1 MREQADTAAESALP
15 PFDWGLLIRSAFVVV
30 CFGAIAVL
38 PVFAIAHPALVIPLA
53 AAPLGVILMMRIPVW
68 LVLGF
73 VAFSFFRLHEAF
85 PVLLPFRIP
94 QLLALP
100 TLMVLVWHIGVKRS
114 IAPFWGPQLTAF
126 AVFFSLVTLGLPF
139 ASNPGIAMEAWTS
152 SYVKIGIMTLSIAW
166 LVRKPFDFLLA
177 QIVIVAS
184 GTAVAIIAIS
194 NKLAGIGLVEG
205 TRVTIGRDIGSV
217 LGDPNDLSLV
227 LTFPL
232 SFAVAM
238 ATTKGGGVKRIMAGL
253 AAGAIIWGIVSTQSR
268 GGLLGIV
275 AVFGVVGVQLIKS
288 KLVLGMIGT
297 VGLAGL
303 FAVAGISDRSS
314 GGAAEDGIDESAM
327 GRIWAWTAAFNM
339 AMARPLN
346 GVGLDNFIPNFWK
359 YTPHWTGFNKAV
371 HSTWLGVLAETGWPG
386 LIAFVSM
393 VIITARVAYVAT
405 RTLKQSDA
413 PFAVRATSFALLA
426 GIAGFCT
433 SGTFLT
439 QGFTWPFYI
448 LLSLTSAVSN
458 YAKPFA
464 KGEAQKRETPQIR
477 LSNRVSRLKT
487 TGTAHANRQQNLD
500 QAQAE
505 G

>member
-1 MREQADTAAESALP
+1 MTAAAV
-15 PFDWGLLIRSAFVVV
+15 AV
-30 CFGAIAVL
+30 CFCVVAVL

-73 VAFSFFRLHEAF
+73 VAFTFFRLHEAF

-100 TLMVLVWHIGVKRS
+100 TLMVLVWHIGIKRS
-114 IAPFWGPQLTAF
+114 IEPFWGPQLTAF
-126 AVFFSLVTLGLPF
+126 AVFFSLVTVGMPF
-139 ASNPGIAMEAWTS
+139 ASNPGMAIEAWTS
-152 SYVKIGIMTLSIAW
+152 SYVKIAIMTISIAW
-166 LVRKPFDFLLA
+166 LVRAPADFMLA
-177 QIVIVAS
+177 MRVIVIS
-184 GTAVAIIAIS
+184 GMAVGIIAIS
-194 NKLAGIGLVEG
+194 NKLNSIGLVEG
-205 TRVTIGRDIGSV
+205 SRVTIGRDIGSV

-238 ATTKGGGVKRIMAGL
+238 ATTAKGGFLNRVLGIVAMGVIVY
-253 AAGAIIWGIVSTQSR
+253 AIICTQSR
-268 GGLLGIV
+268 GGLLGIM
-275 AVFGVVGVQLIKS
+275 AVFAVTGLRIVKS
-288 KLVLGMIGT
+288 KVVLAGIGSVAL
-297 VGLAGL
+297 VGLMA
-303 FAVAGISDRSS
+303 AAGISDRAS
-314 GGAAEDGIDESAM
+314 GGAAEEGIDESAM

-393 VIITARVAYVAT
+393 VIITARVAYKASVVLREAG
-405 RTLKQSDA
+405 A
-413 PFAVRATSFALLA
+413 PFPVMATTYAMLA
-426 GIAGFCT
+426 GIAAFCT

-448 LLSLTSAVSN
+448 LLALTSAVSH

-464 KGEAQKRETPQIR
+464 KDEAKASQTIEIR
-477 LSNRVSRLKT
+477 LENRVRARMQA
-487 TGTAHANRQQNLD
+487 GTRDAKGISKPMAGQSK
-500 QAQAE
+500 